1 MRLAGKWIFWCR
13 RRCCWRRSGFPS
25 ARPCWQAFTRRIAR
39 QAASQPWPCARSKV
53 ISSTKKWLL
62 ITFVLVI
69 ILFTIARYNDFD
81 SGPPAAHRSGARLSE
96 LLSSDSVE
104 GYSKATKSR
113 TFRFPEDHGP
123 HPGFRNEWWYLTGNL
138 DGEQGR
144 RFGFELTFFR
154 FAIRPGQLQSDSNW
168 KTNQVYIAHF
178 AVTDEKNEQFY
189 VAQRFSRGALG
200 LAGAQATPFKVW
212 IENWSIR
219 QSNGD
224 GSAAIEDWKL
234 TATDDAFS
242 LQLNLSAD
250 KPPVL
255 NGKDGLS
262 QKSAAEGNASYYY
275 SISRLR
281 SKGTLQIAGETH
293 TVSGDSW
300 LDREWSSSVLA
311 GDQRGW
317 DWFALQLSDGSDL
330 MFYNIRKNDGS
341 QDEHS
346 AGTWISKDGKAR
358 HLSRDELALIV
369 TGEWESPEGG
379 TYPSRW
385 DIRLPEFD
393 LMLTVTPV
401 IDNQEL
407 FTTVRY
413 WEGAVDVTGQRNHA
427 PIEGRGYVELTGY
440 AR

>member
-1 MRLAGKWIFWCR
+1 MKKELLLVVLIVITIFGIVR
-13 RRCCWRRSGFPS
+13 FID
-25 ARPCWQAFTRRIAR
+25 F
-39 QAASQPWPCARSKV
+39 
-53 ISSTKKWLL
+53 SSTP
-62 ITFVLVI
+62 
-69 ILFTIARYNDFD
+69 R
-81 SGPPAAHRSGARLSE
+81 AAPEVYENGSRLSE
-96 LLSSDSVE
+96 LLSSNLVE
-104 GYSKATKSR
+104 GYSQATGKR

-138 DGEQGR
+138 DGEQGQ

-154 FAIRPGQLQSDSNW
+154 FSLRPDPPSDPNGQPVSYWQ
-168 KTNQVYIAHF
+168 THQVYIAHF
-178 AVTDEKNEQFY
+178 AVTDERNEQFH

-200 LAGAQATPFKVW
+200 LAGAQSTPFKVW
-212 IENWSIR
+212 LEDWSIMEKQNKSAGAVTAENWEIKAS
-219 QSNGD
+219 
-224 GSAAIEDWKL
+224 
-234 TATDDAFS
+234 DDDFS
-242 LQLNLSAD
+242 LNLNLIAD

-255 NGKDGLS
+255 NGTDGLS

-281 SKGTLQIAGETH
+281 SEGTLRIAGETH
-293 TVSGDSW
+293 SVSGVSW
-300 LDREWSSSVLA
+300 LDREWSSSALA
-311 GDQRGW
+311 PYQQGW

-346 AGTWISKDGKAR
+346 AGTWISQDGEPR
-358 HLSRDELALIV
+358 HLSRDDLSIIV

-379 TYPSRW
+379 VYPARW

-393 LMLTVTPV
+393 LEITVTPV
-401 IDNQEL
+401 IDSQEL

-413 WEGAVDVTGQRNHA
+413 WEGAVDVTGQRNHQ

-440 AR
+440 AK